1 MHLVRVAVL
10 IQKIGLSSQRWRAA
24 RRRGFICLVE
34 GVVLFARLA
43 LSGTSLNI
51 WVESLGH
58 GERRYGESYGVRTM
72 TNRLF
77 RLLAVIARYHTI
89 IPSSRCSA
97 MSSSNR
103 ASASLTGMSTQS
115 GRFASSYS
123 IS

>member
-1 MHLVRVAVL
+1 MA
-10 IQKIGLSSQRWRAA
+10 SPP

-34 GVVLFARLA
+34 GAVLFARLA

-51 WVESLGH
+51 WVKSLGH
-58 GERRYGESYGVRTM
+58 EERRYGESYGVRTM

-77 RLLAVIARYHTI
+77 RLLAAIARYHTI